1 MNAAD
6 LAVLKAAHPLAG
18 IVARYADGKHR
29 VGGRVFWL
37 CPFHNERT
45 ASFTVFDKAARD
57 HFHCFGCGANG
68 DVIEFI
74 MRMENLDFKAA
85 LEFLDGDAI
94 PTSPAKSQPLPQHD
108 SNDLDRRIEAARK
121 IWYAALPTPGTPVE
135 TYLRGR
141 GITAPIPVSI
151 LYAPS
156 LRHTPTG
163 MLLPAMVAAIQG
175 PDRLIMGIHRT
186 FLRAD
191 GRGKV
196 PFIKPKMMLGGCAQG
211 AVRFAKA
218 GPKLGVGEGIENCLS
233 VLQETGLPIWAA
245 LSTSGVK
252 ALILPSCVKEVVLL
266 PDGDEPGEM
275 AAKEAARRFISE
287 GRAVKI
293 ARPPKGL
300 DFNDVLLESRRI
312 ISLNDY
318 RASND
323 G

>member
-1 MNAAD
+1 MSALDLVNA
-6 LAVLKAAHPLAG
+6 L
-18 IVARYADGKHR
+18 
-29 VGGRVFWL
+29 GGRWDKIKRYGFAC
-37 CPFHNERT
+37 CPCH
-45 ASFTVFDKAARD
+45 ADKTPSLKIKD
-57 HFHCFGCGANG
+57 GPDG
-68 DVIEFI
+68 DVILHCFAGCAWRDIKDDLRQRGLLPPLNEPGEQRAKPRPPQKHVAQTGGSDGI
-74 MRMENLDFKAA
+74 ADENA
-85 LEFLDGDAI
+85 
-94 PTSPAKSQPLPQHD
+94 
-108 SNDLDRRIEAARK
+108 RIEAARK

-196 PFIKPKMMLGGCAQG
+196 PFIKPKMMLGRCAQG

-218 GPKLGVGEGIENCLS
+218 GPRLGVGEGIENCLS

-252 ALILPSCVKEVVLL
+252 ALILTSCVKEVVLL

-318 RASND
+318 RANND